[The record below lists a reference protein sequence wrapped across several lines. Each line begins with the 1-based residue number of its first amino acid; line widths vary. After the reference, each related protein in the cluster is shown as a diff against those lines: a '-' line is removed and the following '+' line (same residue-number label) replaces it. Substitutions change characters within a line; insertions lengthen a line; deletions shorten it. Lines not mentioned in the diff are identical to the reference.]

1 MSHRFSKLEWGFVVI
16 VFAIL
21 AGAILVGNGN
31 RDRQGAKRAQETSSG
46 GMTPARPVDSSKT
59 NLLELSNGTL
69 ITSVS
74 SACTQT
80 WKALN
85 LIDGS
90 IRYSWCSAKG
100 VSFPHAILFELSQ
113 PHAIDGVAVDNSGVK
128 ESGYPGISSKG
139 ITVFG
144 STQSASEG
152 FIPLIDFEA
161 PLGNRKE
168 VKLNAPV
175 TVQWLKFVVNSN
187 WGNSEYTEI
196 MEIEAFGLPVGPLP
210 QVNVIGVYQTNY
222 GALTIEQDGAR
233 IRGCYDYAGGK
244 LSGTLNGRV
253 MRFDWHQD
261 QDKRAG
267 TGIMA
272 LSTKGEIKGFWY
284 ENGRLGGEW
293 SGVRGGKPPV
303 CKLEK

>member
-1 MSHRFSKLEWGFVVI
+1 MSHRFSKLEWGFAVI

-21 AGAILVGNGN
+21 AGAILLGTG
-31 RDRQGAKRAQETSSG
+31 DRKGVKIAKKTNAGAT
-46 GMTPARPVDSSKT
+46 TPARQADNAKT
-59 NLLELSNGTL
+59 NLLQLTNGSV
-69 ITSVS
+69 IISVS
-74 SACTQT
+74 SACAQT

-85 LIDGS
+85 LVDGFT
-90 IRYSWCSAKG
+90 RYSWCSAKG
-100 VSFPHAILFELSQ
+100 ASFPHAIVFELSQ
-113 PHAIDGVAVDNSGVK
+113 PHAIDGLAIDNSGVK
-128 ESGYPGISSKG
+128 EGGYPGISSKG
-139 ITVFG
+139 IMVFG
-144 STQSASEG
+144 SSQSATEG
-152 FIPLIDFEA
+152 YTELMGFEA
-161 PLGNRKE
+161 LLSNRKE

-196 MEIEAFGLPVGPLP
+196 MGIEAFGRPAGPAP
-210 QVNVIGVYQTNY
+210 QMNVAGVYQTTY
-222 GALTIEQDGAR
+222 GALKIEQDGAR

-253 MRFDWHQD
+253 MRFDWRQD
-261 QDKRAG
+261 QDTRAG

-272 LSTKGEIKGFWY
+272 LSTKGELKGFWY

-293 SGVRGGKPPV
+293 SGVRGGNPPV